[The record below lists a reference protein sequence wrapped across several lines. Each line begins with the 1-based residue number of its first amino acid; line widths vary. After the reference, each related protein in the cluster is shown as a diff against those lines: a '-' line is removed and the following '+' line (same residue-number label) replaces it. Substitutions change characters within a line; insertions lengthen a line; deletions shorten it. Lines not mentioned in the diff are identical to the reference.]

1 MDNLMLTDICNNKSI
16 NLLIT
21 QIRLIRN
28 DILCFV
34 IAEEALK
41 KVKTYNLWIFELM
54 KSKSNKYVYLL
65 CILITPYSRPWI
77 FLLVLNLES
86 LSILHFDR

>member
-34 IAEEALK
+34 IAEED
-41 KVKTYNLWIFELM
+41 
-54 KSKSNKYVYLL
+54 SK
-65 CILITPYSRPWI
+65 
-77 FLLVLNLES
+77 ES
-86 LSILHFDR
+86 QNI